1 MASIV
6 LCGFNVLQCNIKAM
20 SKNERLKAQ
29 IDFLKTIVVLL
40 LTAIFAMAGWLVT
53 IRKTAELFDVL
64 LVGTATLALSVVVFL
79 LVRIS
84 IKCLKDLENLKERR

>member
-1 MASIV
+1 
-6 LCGFNVLQCNIKAM
+6 M

-64 LVGTATLALSVVVFL
+64 LVGTATLALSVVVFCL
-79 LVRIS
+79 LEYRLRV
-84 IKCLKDLENLKERR
+84 